1 MTAKFTA
8 PDAITRYRLV
18 AVAAAGNNQFGSAES
33 AITIQKP
40 LLIIPSMA
48 QSIRSGD
55 QLAARAVIRNDTG
68 HQENVRVALT
78 LDSSLSSAK
87 PTAVTL
93 TLENGSAQTVD
104 FPVLAGSPGSS
115 HWQWV
120 AQAPD
125 LLRWSSGRH
134 GDRAGR
140 NDFTRGLSQR
150 PPGKTTRSVFGGKSP
165 VAGRSGRSERHFV
178 EHSSNF
184 VARSGRIAARVSLR
198 LFGTANVGLGAVVSG

>member
-1 MTAKFTA
+1 MRAAGGLRSLRRRMLSRGIGWGGA
-8 PDAITRYRLV
+8 PGAVTRYRLV

-78 LDSSLSSAK
+78 LDSRLSSAK

-104 FPVLAGSPGSS
+104 FPIVAGSPGSG

-120 AQAPD
+120 AQAQDHSDGVAADTVIGPAGTTLREVYLSD
-125 LLRWSSGRH
+125 LQEKRQDL
-134 GDRAGR
+134 
-140 NDFTRGLSQR
+140 
-150 PPGKTTRSVFGGKSP
+150 
-165 VAGRSGRSERHFV
+165 
-178 EHSSNF
+178 
-184 VARSGRIAARVSLR
+184 
-198 LFGTANVGLGAVVSG
+198 